1 MSTQQTADRLVEL
14 CRKGE
19 NMQALEELYADNC
32 VSKEM
37 PGWPNAT
44 VEGKEAITKKS
55 EEWLANVEEFHG
67 AQISDPQVAGNHFSC
82 TMDMDVTFKDRG
94 RQQMSEV
101 CVYEVNNEGKI
112 VNEQFFYAM
121 PPQA

>member
-1 MSTQQTADRLVEL
+1 MNTQQVADRLVEM
-14 CRKGE
+14 CRQGK
-19 NMQALEELYADNC
+19 NMEALEELYADDV

-37 PGWPNAT
+37 PGYPGEVT
-44 VEGKEAITKKS
+44 EGIKAVFEKS
-55 EEWLANVEEFHG
+55 ENWFANVEEFNG

-101 CVYEVNNEGKI
+101 CVYGVENGKI
-112 VNEQFFYAM
+112 VSEQFFYNM
-121 PPQA
+121 